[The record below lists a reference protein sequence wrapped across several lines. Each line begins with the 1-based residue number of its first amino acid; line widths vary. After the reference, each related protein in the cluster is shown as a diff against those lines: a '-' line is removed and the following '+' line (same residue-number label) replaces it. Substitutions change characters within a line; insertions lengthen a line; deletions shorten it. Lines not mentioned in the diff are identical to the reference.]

1 MPIDLL
7 FNACLGLGFA
17 LCARDRL
24 RSGGPFASPAFP
36 LVGTFVGVVL
46 APITLYLY
54 LAHPAW
60 SWMYL
65 VDPTRVP
72 GLLAFTLLLA
82 HAGAA
87 LGGWYLGA
95 RLIRAG
101 KRQEQIATYSL
112 AGAALILLVLVSLAW
127 GRIGRYGTYD
137 EFHDGRA
144 LSLVEVK
151 LGYVLVALTF
161 GIAIAAGFVALEL
174 MRDSRRVRAR

>member
-1 MPIDLL
+1 M
-7 FNACLGLGFA
+7 
-17 LCARDRL
+17 RT
-24 RSGGPFASPAFP
+24 GGPFASPAFA
-36 LVGTFVGVVL
+36 LVAIFVGVVL

-65 VDPTRVP
+65 VDPTNVP
-72 GLLAFTLLLA
+72 GLVVVTLLIA
-82 HAGAA
+82 HGGSA
-87 LGGWYLGA
+87 LGGWYLGV

-101 KRQEQIATYSL
+101 KKKEQIAGYSL
-112 AGAALILLVLVSLAW
+112 LGSLVVLLILVSLSW
-127 GRIGRYGTYD
+127 GRIGRYGSYD

-151 LGYVLVALTF
+151 LGYVLVALTI
-161 GIAIAAGFVALEL
+161 GTAVAAGFVALEL